1 MIYVSEDGIFGKLKT
16 WKMQETFRKDNFRGV
31 VKRPYILS
39 TQRLYLSAL
48 ALTTQRPDISYG
60 CRKVPFSLLRWL
72 LQPPY
77 YGTLI
82 ITGMYPRPPDGHE
95 QCDSTKVRSKTCLL
109 VREQLPNLLCI
120 LRATSQQG
128 SQELA
133 RSSFLIYIF
142 DTLDQTFY

>member
-1 MIYVSEDGIFGKLKT
+1 MIYVSEDGNFGKLKT

-39 TQRLYLSAL
+39 SQRLYLSAL
-48 ALTTQRPDISYG
+48 ALTTQRSDISYD
-60 CRKVPFSLLRWL
+60 CRKDPFSLLRWL

-82 ITGMYPRPPDGHE
+82 ITGMYPRPPDDQE
-95 QCDSTKVRSKTCLL
+95 QCDCTKVRSTTCLL
-109 VREQLPNLLCI
+109 VREQLPSLLCT

-128 SQELA
+128 NQELA
-133 RSSFLIYIF
+133 RQFVLNLHLRHF
-142 DTLDQTFY
+142 

>member
-1 MIYVSEDGIFGKLKT
+1 MRYVSEDGLLGRSKGCRV
-16 WKMQETFRKDNFRGV
+16 QETLGKDNCRGV

-48 ALTTQRPDISYG
+48 ALTTQRSDISYD
-60 CRKVPFSLLRWL
+60 CRKVPFSLLRRL

-77 YGTLI
+77 FGTLI

-95 QCDSTKVRSKTCLL
+95 QCDCTKVRSKTCRL
-109 VREQLPNLLCI
+109 VREQLPNLLYT

-128 SQELA
+128 NQELA
-133 RSSFLIYIF
+133 RQFVLNLHLRHF
-142 DTLDQTFY
+142 